1 MIYFISGGGTAGHIY
16 PAISIADSIRKI
28 EENAKFYYVGIK
40 GKLEEE
46 IAKKEGYEFLPVTC

>member
-28 EENAKFYYVGIK
+28 DENAKFYYVGIK

-46 IAKKEGYEFLPVTC
+46 IAQKE